1 MAEKEMD
8 LREDLQNK
16 LRKTSEWV
24 QRLKKMLIEGKV
36 DPSPERILAK
46 KIEEMTCNKII
57 QLMEQKDTRVLII
70 ERKYLLE
77 LFNRQIIEISEDDA
91 LPYLSKVIGYLK
103 RHNIDTT
110 YDGTLIKFVKKDEE
124 KF

>member
-77 LFNRQIIEISEDDA
+77 LFNRQIIEII
-91 LPYLSKVIGYLK
+91 VG
-103 RHNIDTT
+103 
-110 YDGTLIKFVKKDEE
+110 IKFLLPAILIQVLLEITLLI
-124 KF
+124 